1 MHDINK
7 IREDKKNFSE
17 GWKRRGLSINLD
29 EILEIDKEL
38 RLKISKIQDLQGK
51 RNKISKDAG
60 KAKLD
65 NDESFFLKLNKEVQ
79 DIKNSIS
86 ELEDDK
92 YELDKK
98 LTEILSSLP
107 NLPSTDLPEGEDES
121 SNVEIRKK
129 GNIINETSPPHYELG
144 EKIKEIDFE
153 TASEISGSRFVVT
166 SGSLARL
173 ERALSSFMLDVHCE
187 KHGYQEVNVP
197 YLVKEDSMYGTGQ
210 LPKFSEDQYKTDND
224 MWLIPTAEVPLTNLV
239 RQKIVNEE
247 SLPLRFTSFTQCF
260 RKEAG
265 AAGRDTRGL
274 IRLHQFPKVELV
286 SITRPEDSEQ
296 ELERMLTCAEKILQL
311 LELPY
316 RVLLLST
323 GDIGFSSYKT
333 YDLEVWFP
341 SEKKYRE
348 ISSCS
353 NCLDFQARR
362 MNAKFKEK
370 STKKNLFLHTL
381 NGSGVAVGRALA
393 AILENY
399 YDKAGVINIPKVLQ
413 PYMNGMKTIEI

>member
-173 ERALSSFMLDVHCE
+173 ERALSSFMLDIHCE

>member
-7 IREDKKNFSE
+7 IREDRNVFSE

-38 RLKISKIQDLQGK
+38 RLKISEIQDLQEK

-60 KAKLD
+60 KAKSD
-65 NDESFFLKLNKEVQ
+65 KDESFFLKLNKEVQ

-107 NLPSTDLPEGEDES
+107 KLPSTDLPDGEDES

-153 TASEISGSRFVVT
+153 TASEVSGSRFVVT
-166 SGSLARL
+166 SGSLAKL
-173 ERALSSFMLDVHCE
+173 ERALSSFMLDVHSE
-187 KHGYQEVNVP
+187 KHGYQDVNVP
-197 YLVKEDSMYGTGQ
+197 NLVKEESMYGTGQ

-239 RQKIVNEE
+239 RQKIVDEE

-296 ELERMLTCAEKILQL
+296 ELERMLTCAEKILLL

-348 ISSCS
+348 LSSCS

>member
-1 MHDINK
+1 M
-7 IREDKKNFSE
+7 
-17 GWKRRGLSINLD
+17 
-29 EILEIDKEL
+29 
-38 RLKISKIQDLQGK
+38 
-51 RNKISKDAG
+51 
-60 KAKLD
+60 
-65 NDESFFLKLNKEVQ
+65 
-79 DIKNSIS
+79 
-86 ELEDDK
+86 
-92 YELDKK
+92 
-98 LTEILSSLP
+98 
-107 NLPSTDLPEGEDES
+107 
-121 SNVEIRKK
+121 
-129 GNIINETSPPHYELG
+129 
-144 EKIKEIDFE
+144 
-153 TASEISGSRFVVT
+153 VT
-166 SGSLARL
+166 SGSLAKL

-239 RQKIVNEE
+239 RQKIVDEE
-247 SLPLRFTSFTQCF
+247 FLPLRFTSFTQCF

-286 SITRPEDSEQ
+286 SITRREDSEQ

>member
-7 IREDKKNFSE
+7 IREDKEKFSE
-17 GWKRRGLSINLD
+17 GWKRRGLSINLN
-29 EILEIDKEL
+29 EILEIDKDL
-38 RLKISKIQDLQGK
+38 RLNISKIQDLQER
-51 RNKISKDAG
+51 RNKISRDAG
-60 KAKLD
+60 KAKS
-65 NDESFFLKLNKEVQ
+65 NKEESLFLKLNKESQ
-79 DIKNSIS
+79 SIKNSIS
-86 ELEDDK
+86 ELEDKK
-92 YELDKK
+92 YKLDLK
-98 LTEILSSLP
+98 LKEILSSLP
-107 NLPSTDLPEGEDES
+107 NLPSMELPEGEDES
-121 SNVEIRKK
+121 SNIEIRKEGK
-129 GNIINETSPPHYELG
+129 IINENSPPHFELG

-153 TASEISGSRFVVT
+153 TASEISGSRFVIA
-166 SGSLARL
+166 SGSIAKL
-173 ERALSSFMLDVHCE
+173 ERGLSNFMLDVHSKE
-187 KHGYQEVNVP
+187 HGYQEVNVP

-239 RQKIVNEE
+239 REKIINEE
-247 SLPLRFTSFTQCF
+247 SLPLRYTSFTQCF

-286 SITRPEDSEQ
+286 SITKPEDSEE
-296 ELERMLTCAEKILQL
+296 ELERMLSCSEKILQL

-362 MNAKFKEK
+362 MNAKFKDK

-399 YDKAGVINIPKVLQ
+399 YDKTGVINIPKVLQ

>member
-7 IREDKKNFSE
+7 IREDKKKFSE

-29 EILEIDKEL
+29 EMLEIDKEL
-38 RLKISKIQDLQGK
+38 RLKITNIQDLQEK

-60 KAKLD
+60 KAKSD
-65 NDESFFLKLNKEVQ
+65 NDESLFLKLNKEVQ
-79 DIKNSIS
+79 DIKSSIS

-98 LTEILSSLP
+98 LKEILSSLP
-107 NLPSTDLPEGEDES
+107 NLPSTELPEGENES
-121 SNVEIRKK
+121 SNVEIRKE
-129 GNIINETSPPHYELG
+129 GNIVNETSPPHYELG

-153 TASEISGSRFVVT
+153 TASEVSGSRFVVT
-166 SGSLARL
+166 SGSLAKL

-239 RQKIVNEE
+239 RQKIVDEE

-260 RKEAG
+260 RIEAG

-286 SITRPEDSEQ
+286 SITRPEDSEK

>member
-1 MHDINK
+1 M
-7 IREDKKNFSE
+7 
-17 GWKRRGLSINLD
+17 
-29 EILEIDKEL
+29 
-38 RLKISKIQDLQGK
+38 
-51 RNKISKDAG
+51 
-60 KAKLD
+60 
-65 NDESFFLKLNKEVQ
+65 KLNKEIQ

-121 SNVEIRKK
+121 SNVENKKK

-173 ERALSSFMLDVHCE
+173 ERALASFMLDVHCE

-197 YLVKEDSMYGTGQ
+197 YLVKEGSMYVHGT

-239 RQKIVNEE
+239 GQKIVDEE

-286 SITRPEDSEQ
+286 SIT
-296 ELERMLTCAEKILQL
+296 
-311 LELPY
+311 
-316 RVLLLST
+316 
-323 GDIGFSSYKT
+323 
-333 YDLEVWFP
+333 
-341 SEKKYRE
+341 
-348 ISSCS
+348 
-353 NCLDFQARR
+353 
-362 MNAKFKEK
+362 
-370 STKKNLFLHTL
+370 
-381 NGSGVAVGRALA
+381 
-393 AILENY
+393 
-399 YDKAGVINIPKVLQ
+399 KA
-413 PYMNGMKTIEI
+413 

>member
-7 IREDKKNFSE
+7 IREDTNVFSE

-38 RLKISKIQDLQGK
+38 RLKISEIQDLQEK

-60 KAKLD
+60 KAKSD
-65 NDESFFLKLNKEVQ
+65 NDESFFLKLNKEVH

-107 NLPSTDLPEGEDES
+107 NLPSTDLPDGEDES

-129 GNIINETSPPHYELG
+129 GNIVNETSPPHYELG

-173 ERALSSFMLDVHCE
+173 ERALSSFMLDVHSE

-197 YLVKEDSMYGTGQ
+197 NLVKEDSMYGTGQ

-239 RQKIVNEE
+239 RQKIVDEE

>member
-7 IREDKKNFSE
+7 IREDRNVFSE

-38 RLKISKIQDLQGK
+38 RLKISKIQDLQEK

-60 KAKLD
+60 KAKSD
-65 NDESFFLKLNKEVQ
+65 KDESFFLKLNKEVQ

-107 NLPSTDLPEGEDES
+107 NLPSIDLPDGEDES

-173 ERALSSFMLDVHCE
+173 ERALSSFMLDVHSE

-197 YLVKEDSMYGTGQ
+197 NLVKEDSMYGTGQ

-239 RQKIVNEE
+239 RQKIVDEE

>member
-38 RLKISKIQDLQGK
+38 RLKISKIQDLQEK

-60 KAKLD
+60 KAKSD
-65 NDESFFLKLNKEVQ
+65 KDESFFLKLNKEVQ

-197 YLVKEDSMYGTGQ
+197 YLVKEGSMYGTGQ

-239 RQKIVNEE
+239 RQKIVDEE

-286 SITRPEDSEQ
+286 SITRPEDSEK

>member
-38 RLKISKIQDLQGK
+38 RLKISKIQDLQEK

-60 KAKLD
+60 KAKSD
-65 NDESFFLKLNKEVQ
+65 KDESFFLKLNKEVQ

-129 GNIINETSPPHYELG
+129 GNIINEISPPHYELG

-197 YLVKEDSMYGTGQ
+197 YLVKEGSMYGTGQ

-239 RQKIVNEE
+239 RQKIVDEE

-286 SITRPEDSEQ
+286 SITRPEDSEK

>member
-38 RLKISKIQDLQGK
+38 RLKISKIQDLQEK

-60 KAKLD
+60 KAKSD
-65 NDESFFLKLNKEVQ
+65 NDESLFLKLNKEVQ
-79 DIKNSIS
+79 DIKSSIS

-98 LTEILSSLP
+98 LKEILSSLP
-107 NLPSTDLPEGEDES
+107 NLPSTELPEGENES
-121 SNVEIRKK
+121 SNVEIRKE
-129 GNIINETSPPHYELG
+129 GNIVNETSPPHYELG

-173 ERALSSFMLDVHCE
+173 ERALSSFMLDIHCE

-239 RQKIVNEE
+239 RQKIVDEE

>member
-7 IREDKKNFSE
+7 IREDKKKFSE

-29 EILEIDKEL
+29 EMLEIDKEL
-38 RLKISKIQDLQGK
+38 RLKISNIQDLQEK

-60 KAKLD
+60 KAKSD
-65 NDESFFLKLNKEVQ
+65 NDESLFLKLNKEVQ
-79 DIKNSIS
+79 DIKSSIS

-98 LTEILSSLP
+98 LKEILSSLP
-107 NLPSTDLPEGEDES
+107 NLPSTELPEGENES
-121 SNVEIRKK
+121 SNVEIRKE
-129 GNIINETSPPHYELG
+129 GNIVNETSPPHYELG

-153 TASEISGSRFVVT
+153 TASEVSGSRFVVT
-166 SGSLARL
+166 SGSLAKL

-239 RQKIVNEE
+239 RQKIVDEE

>member
-38 RLKISKIQDLQGK
+38 RLKISKIQDLQEK

-60 KAKLD
+60 KAKSD
-65 NDESFFLKLNKEVQ
+65 NDESFFLKLNKEVH

-107 NLPSTDLPEGEDES
+107 NLPSTDLPDGEDES

-173 ERALSSFMLDVHCE
+173 ERALSSFMLDVHSE

-197 YLVKEDSMYGTGQ
+197 NLVKEDSMYGTGQ

-239 RQKIVNEE
+239 RQKIVDEE

-286 SITRPEDSEQ
+286 SITRPEDSEK

>member
-7 IREDKKNFSE
+7 IREDKKVFSE

-60 KAKLD
+60 KAKSD
-65 NDESFFLKLNKEVQ
+65 NDESFFLKLNKEVH

-107 NLPSTDLPEGEDES
+107 NLPSTDLPDGEDES

-173 ERALSSFMLDVHCE
+173 ERALSSFMLDVHSE

-197 YLVKEDSMYGTGQ
+197 NLVKEDSMYGTGQ

-239 RQKIVNEE
+239 RQKIVDEE

-286 SITRPEDSEQ
+286 SITRPEDSER

>member
-7 IREDKKNFSE
+7 IREDKKKFSE

-29 EILEIDKEL
+29 EMLEIDKEL
-38 RLKISKIQDLQGK
+38 RLKISNIQDLQEK

-60 KAKLD
+60 KAKSD
-65 NDESFFLKLNKEVQ
+65 NDESLFLKLNKEVQ
-79 DIKNSIS
+79 DIKSSIS

-98 LTEILSSLP
+98 LKEILSSLP
-107 NLPSTDLPEGEDES
+107 NLPSTELPEGENES
-121 SNVEIRKK
+121 SNVEIRKE
-129 GNIINETSPPHYELG
+129 GNIVNETSPPHYELG

-173 ERALSSFMLDVHCE
+173 ERALSSFMLDVHSE

-197 YLVKEDSMYGTGQ
+197 NLVKEDSMYGTGQ

-239 RQKIVNEE
+239 RQKIVDEE

>member
-38 RLKISKIQDLQGK
+38 RLKISKIQDLQEK

-60 KAKLD
+60 KAKSD
-65 NDESFFLKLNKEVQ
+65 KDESFFLKLNKEVQ

-86 ELEDDK
+86 ELEDGK

-129 GNIINETSPPHYELG
+129 GNIINETSPSHYELG

-197 YLVKEDSMYGTGQ
+197 YLVKEGSMYGTGQ

-239 RQKIVNEE
+239 RQKIVDEE

-286 SITRPEDSEQ
+286 SITRPEDSEK

-413 PYMNGMKTIEI
+413 PYMNGMKTIKI

>member
-7 IREDKKNFSE
+7 IREDTNVFSE

-38 RLKISKIQDLQGK
+38 RLKISEIQDLQEK

-60 KAKLD
+60 KAKSD
-65 NDESFFLKLNKEVQ
+65 NDESFFLKLNKEVH

-107 NLPSTDLPEGEDES
+107 NLPSTDLPDGEDES

-173 ERALSSFMLDVHCE
+173 ERALSSFMLDVHSE

-197 YLVKEDSMYGTGQ
+197 NLVKEDSMYGTGQ

-239 RQKIVNEE
+239 RQKIVDEE

>member
-7 IREDKKNFSE
+7 IREDRNVFSE

-29 EILEIDKEL
+29 EMLEIDKEL
-38 RLKISKIQDLQGK
+38 RLKISNIQDLQEK

-60 KAKLD
+60 KAKSD
-65 NDESFFLKLNKEVQ
+65 NDESLFLKLNKEVQ
-79 DIKNSIS
+79 DIKSSIS

-98 LTEILSSLP
+98 LKEILSSLP
-107 NLPSTDLPEGEDES
+107 NLPSTELPEGENES
-121 SNVEIRKK
+121 SNVEIRKE
-129 GNIINETSPPHYELG
+129 GNIVNETSPPHYELG

-153 TASEISGSRFVVT
+153 TASEVSGSRFVVT
-166 SGSLARL
+166 SGSLAKL

-239 RQKIVNEE
+239 RQKIVDEE

-286 SITRPEDSEQ
+286 SITRPEDSEK

>member
-7 IREDKKNFSE
+7 IREDRNVFSE

-29 EILEIDKEL
+29 EMLEIDKVL
-38 RLKISKIQDLQGK
+38 RLKISKIQDLQEK

-60 KAKLD
+60 KAKSD

-107 NLPSTDLPEGEDES
+107 NLPSTDLPDGEDES

-129 GNIINETSPPHYELG
+129 GNIVNETSPPHYELG

-239 RQKIVNEE
+239 RQKIVDEE
-247 SLPLRFTSFTQCF
+247 FLPLRFTSFTQCF

>member
-7 IREDKKNFSE
+7 IREDKKKFSE

-129 GNIINETSPPHYELG
+129 GNIVNETSPPHYELG

-173 ERALSSFMLDVHCE
+173 ERALSSFMLDIHCE

-239 RQKIVNEE
+239 RQKIVDEE

-353 NCLDFQARR
+353 NCLDFQDRR

-370 STKKNLFLHTL
+370 STKKKLFLHT
-381 NGSGVAVGRALA
+381 
-393 AILENY
+393 I
-399 YDKAGVINIPKVLQ
+399 
-413 PYMNGMKTIEI
+413 

>member
-7 IREDKKNFSE
+7 IREDRNVFSE

-38 RLKISKIQDLQGK
+38 RLKVSEIQDLQEK

-60 KAKLD
+60 KAKSD
-65 NDESFFLKLNKEVQ
+65 NDESLFLKLNKEVQ
-79 DIKNSIS
+79 DIKSSIS

-98 LTEILSSLP
+98 LKEILSSLP
-107 NLPSTDLPEGEDES
+107 NLPSTELPEGENES
-121 SNVEIRKK
+121 SNVEIRKE
-129 GNIINETSPPHYELG
+129 GNIVNETSPPHYELG

-173 ERALSSFMLDVHCE
+173 ERALSSFMLDVHSE

-197 YLVKEDSMYGTGQ
+197 NLVKEDSMYGTGQ

-239 RQKIVNEE
+239 RQKIVDEE

>member
-7 IREDKKNFSE
+7 IREDKKIFSE

-38 RLKISKIQDLQGK
+38 RLKISKIQDLQEK

-60 KAKLD
+60 KAKSD
-65 NDESFFLKLNKEVQ
+65 KDESFFLKLNKEVQ

-197 YLVKEDSMYGTGQ
+197 YLVKEGSMYGTGQ

-239 RQKIVNEE
+239 RQKIVDEE

-286 SITRPEDSEQ
+286 SITRPEDSEK

>member
-29 EILEIDKEL
+29 EMLEIDKEL
-38 RLKISKIQDLQGK
+38 RLKISNIQDLQEK

-60 KAKLD
+60 KAKSD
-65 NDESFFLKLNKEVQ
+65 NDESLFLKLNKEVQ
-79 DIKNSIS
+79 DIKSSIS

-98 LTEILSSLP
+98 LKEILSSLP
-107 NLPSTDLPEGEDES
+107 NLPSTELPEGENES
-121 SNVEIRKK
+121 SNVEIRKE
-129 GNIINETSPPHYELG
+129 GNIVNETSPPHYELG

-239 RQKIVNEE
+239 RQKIVDEE

-286 SITRPEDSEQ
+286 SITRPEDSEK

-370 STKKNLFLHTL
+370 STKKNLFIHTL